1 MRKTTE
7 IFMLSLFLNQKS
19 SLHTATKRTSWVVC
33 AAFSFLSSACKTHD
47 SDAPFA
53 ATYSVSV
60 APAANGWES
69 ISDSSTGPLV
79 LEEVSGGVP
88 ARDFPGCF
96 WALEDGGN
104 PAALY
109 LIDFATGALR
119 ATLNLTGATNTD
131 WEDLAS
137 DGTFLYLA
145 DIGDNQA
152 ERGFVRIYRLPEPT
166 SAQLNVTPGDTL
178 NWTPSELQMRRFVYP
193 DGPRDA
199 ESLVAVPFSDDILVI
214 TKRDPEAR
222 VYSYSRTS
230 AAAGEETLLFR
241 GTLPHFYSTGAAAW
255 TSADQDSAWL
265 ALRTYTGASVW
276 TLKPGKDWTK
286 AILKTPRALPYPRRE
301 PQGESIFF
309 WPNGDW
315 TPLSEKAQGVSTP
328 PYRFKRKG

>member
-1 MRKTTE
+1 MFALPNPKNALSTTGK
-7 IFMLSLFLNQKS
+7 LTVWVR
-19 SLHTATKRTSWVVC
+19 TATLV
-33 AAFSFLSSACKTHD
+33 ALLSACKTHD

-53 ATYSVSV
+53 ATYSVAA
-60 APAANGWES
+60 APAATGWES
-69 ISDSSTGPLV
+69 TPDSSTGPLV

-119 ATLNLTGATNTD
+119 ATLNLSGATNTD

-137 DGTFLYLA
+137 DGTYLYLA

-152 ERGFVRIYRLPEPT
+152 ERESVCIYRLPEPT
-166 SAQLNVTPGDTL
+166 SAQLSFTPGDTL
-178 NWTPSELQMRRFVYP
+178 IWSPSELQMRRFVYP

-222 VYSYSRTS
+222 VYSYSRS
-230 AAAGEETLLFR
+230 SDAAGEETLQFR
-241 GTLPHFYSTGAAAW
+241 GTLPHFYSTGAASW
-255 TSADQDSAWL
+255 TSAEQDSAWL

-286 AILKTPRALPYPRRE
+286 SVLKTPRALPYPRRE

-315 TPLSEKAQGVSTP
+315 TPLSEKALGLSTP
-328 PYRFKRKG
+328 PYRFMRKS

>member
-1 MRKTTE
+1 MATPR
-7 IFMLSLFLNQKS
+7 LNPKS
-19 SLHTATKRTSWVVC
+19 TPHTAAKRTVWVGS
-33 AAFSFLSSACKTHD
+33 AALAVLFSACKTQEP
-47 SDAPFA
+47 DAPFA
-53 ATYSVSV
+53 ATYSLSA
-60 APAANGWES
+60 APSATGWES
-69 ISDSSTGPLV
+69 TPDSSAAPLA
-79 LEEVSGGVP
+79 LKEVSGGVP
-88 ARDFPGCF
+88 ARDFPSCF

-109 LIDFATGALR
+109 LVDFATGAVR
-119 ATLNLTGATNTD
+119 AALNLPGANNTD

-152 ERGFVRIYRLPEPT
+152 ERGSVRIYRLPEPT
-166 SAQLNVTPGDTL
+166 SAQLSFTPGDTL
-178 NWTPSELQMRRFVYP
+178 NWTPSELQMRRFEYP

-199 ESLVAVPFSDDILVI
+199 ESLVAVPFSDDVLII

-222 VYSYSRTS
+222 VYSYSRSS

-241 GTLPHFYSTGAAAW
+241 GTLPHFYSTGAASW
-255 TSADQDSAWL
+255 TSAGQDSAWL

-286 AILKTPRALPYPRRE
+286 SVLKTPRALPYPRRE
-301 PQGESIFF
+301 PQGETVFF

-328 PYRFKRKG
+328 PYRFKRKS